1 MLRTRKS
8 EECSNMKKP
17 DIKYTN
23 QRIEILEFLKE
34 FDGHPTVDD
43 VYEGVRQ
50 KLTRISKA
58 TVYNNL
64 KFLAEKGLIKEVNVK
79 GVSRFESNLIPH
91 HHTICL
97 ECGEIADY
105 ESEELSD
112 YAMKIAEQIDD
123 FKIESADTN
132 FYGICKK
139 CMEME

>member
-1 MLRTRKS
+1 
-8 EECSNMKKP
+8 MKQA

-79 GVSRFESNLIPH
+79 GFQGSNLIWN
-91 HHTICL
+91 HTI
-97 ECGEIADY
+97 IQ
-105 ESEELSD
+105 
-112 YAMKIAEQIDD
+112 YA
-123 FKIESADTN
+123 
-132 FYGICKK
+132 
-139 CMEME
+139 

>member
-1 MLRTRKS
+1 MLETRKS
-8 EECSNMKKP
+8 GKWSNMKQA

-79 GVSRFESNLIPH
+79 GVSRFEANLVPH

-97 ECGEIADY
+97 ECGEITDY
-105 ESEELSD
+105 QSEELSD

-123 FKIESADTN
+123 FRIESADTN

>member
-1 MLRTRKS
+1 MR
-8 EECSNMKKP
+8 KP

-43 VYEGVRQ
+43 VYEGVKQ

-64 KFLAEKGLIKEVNVK
+64 KFLAEKGLIKEVNIK
-79 GVSRFESNLIPH
+79 GVSRFESSLEPH
-91 HHTICL
+91 HHTICI

-105 ESEELSD
+105 QSEELSE
-112 YAMKIAEQIDD
+112 YAIKIAETIDD
-123 FKIESADTN
+123 FKVESTDTN
-132 FYGICKK
+132 FYGISKK

>member
-1 MLRTRKS
+1 
-8 EECSNMKKP
+8 MKQQ

-23 QRIEILEFLKE
+23 QRIEILDFLRE

-58 TVYNNL
+58 TVYSNL

-91 HHTICL
+91 HHTICI
-97 ECGEIADY
+97 ECGEIRDY
-105 ESEELSD
+105 ESEELSQ
-112 YAMKIAEQIDD
+112 YAMSIAEEIDD
-123 FKIESADTN
+123 FKIESSDTN

>member
-1 MLRTRKS
+1 MTKA
-8 EECSNMKKP
+8 

-23 QRIEILEFLKE
+23 QRIEILDFLKE

-43 VYEGVRQ
+43 VYEGVRL

-64 KFLAEKGLIKEVNVK
+64 KFLAEKSLIKEVNVK

-91 HHTICL
+91 HHTICI
-97 ECGEIADY
+97 ECGKIADY
-105 ESEELSD
+105 ESEELSE
-112 YAMKIAEQIDD
+112 YAMKIANKMND
-123 FKIESADTN
+123 FKTESADTN
-132 FYGICKK
+132 FHGICKK

>member
-1 MLRTRKS
+1 
-8 EECSNMKKP
+8 MKRA

-23 QRIEILEFLKE
+23 QRIEILDFLKE

-43 VYEGVRQ
+43 VFEGVRQ

-64 KFLAEKGLIKEVNVK
+64 KFLSEKGLIKEVNVK

-91 HHTICL
+91 HHTMCL
-97 ECGEIADY
+97 ECGEMKDY
-105 ESEELSD
+105 ESEELYE
-112 YAMKIAEQIDD
+112 YAMKIAKEIDG

-139 CMEME
+139 CMEKE

>member
-1 MLRTRKS
+1 
-8 EECSNMKKP
+8 MKQA

-79 GVSRFESNLIPH
+79 GVSRFEANLVPH

-97 ECGEIADY
+97 ECGEITDY
-105 ESEELSD
+105 QSEELSD

-123 FKIESADTN
+123 FRIESADTN

>member
-1 MLRTRKS
+1 
-8 EECSNMKKP
+8 MKNP

-23 QRIEILEFLKE
+23 QRIEILEFLRE

-58 TVYNNL
+58 TVYSNL
-64 KFLAEKGLIKEVNVK
+64 KFLAEKNLIKEVNIK

-91 HHTICL
+91 HHTICTR
-97 ECGEIADY
+97 CGQITDY

-112 YAMKIAEQIDD
+112 YTMKIAKKIDD
-123 FKIESADTN
+123 FRIESADTN

-139 CMEME
+139 CMEMK

>member
-1 MLRTRKS
+1 VLRARKS
-8 EECSNMKKP
+8 EECSKMKKP

-23 QRIEILEFLKE
+23 QRIEILDFLKE

-79 GVSRFESNLIPH
+79 GVSRFEANLVPH

-97 ECGEIADY
+97 ECGEITDY

-112 YAMKIAEQIDD
+112 YAMKIAEEIDD

>member
-1 MLRTRKS
+1 
-8 EECSNMKKP
+8 MKNP

-23 QRIEILEFLKE
+23 QRIEILEFLRE

-58 TVYNNL
+58 TVYSNL
-64 KFLAEKGLIKEVNVK
+64 KFLAEKNLIKEVNIK

-91 HHTICL
+91 HHTICTR
-97 ECGEIADY
+97 CGQITDY

-112 YAMKIAEQIDD
+112 YAMKIAKKIDD
-123 FKIESADTN
+123 FRIESADTN

-139 CMEME
+139 CMEMK

>member
-1 MLRTRKS
+1 
-8 EECSNMKKP
+8 MKHP

-23 QRIEILEFLKE
+23 QRIEILEFLRE
-34 FDGHPTVDD
+34 FNGHPTVDD

-64 KFLAEKGLIKEVNVK
+64 KFLAEKNLIKEVNIK

-91 HHTICL
+91 HHTICTR
-97 ECGEIADY
+97 CGKITDY
-105 ESEELSD
+105 ESEELSN
-112 YAMKIAEQIDD
+112 YAMMMAKKIDD
-123 FKIESADTN
+123 FRIESADTN

-139 CMEME
+139 CMEMK